1 MKAYGMDVLGLAA
14 PDPRW
19 PFAEFSKN
27 ALYANS
33 DLALRTKRVKNLPLQ
48 ICMKEN
54 RPSAEVGIHP

>member
-33 DLALRTKRVKNLPLQ
+33 DLALRTKRVKNLPPTNLHEG
-48 ICMKEN
+48 K
-54 RPSAEVGIHP
+54 SSFG